1 MEPTKAMQIGATPTK
16 PTNML
21 MDLQGVHTAT
31 IHIIPTPAPRTVSTV
46 RDGLQAECLSA
57 PDLGITGARGD
68 TGAAVGTGVVA
79 ATGADT
85 LGVTDGAS
93 PAAATDVAMLVTMPA
108 VGTDVATPAAVDSM
122 AEALFAAAAGVDFT
136 VAAASTVAAEAMVAD
151 TDNRQLRSKTER
163 LAAVRC

>member
-1 MEPTKAMQIGATPTK
+1 MQIGATPTK

-122 AEALFAAAAGVDFT
+122 AEAPCAAEAVISAAE
-136 VAAASTVAAEAMVAD
+136 AASMVAAEATVAD
-151 TDNRQLRSKTER
+151 TDNRH
-163 LAAVRC
+163 

>member
-1 MEPTKAMQIGATPTK
+1 MQIGATPTK

-31 IHIIPTPAPRTVSTV
+31 IHIIPMPAPRTVSTV
-46 RDGLQAECLSA
+46 RDGLQAEYLSA

-93 PAAATDVAMLVTMPA
+93 LAAATDVPMLVTMPS
-108 VGTDVATPAAVDSM
+108 VGTDVATPAAEAVISA
-122 AEALFAAAAGVDFT
+122 AEAE
-136 VAAASTVAAEAMVAD
+136 AASMVAAEATVAD
-151 TDNRQLRSKTER
+151 ADNRH
-163 LAAVRC
+163 

>member
-1 MEPTKAMQIGATPTK
+1 MRLEPTKAMQIGATPTK

-31 IHIIPTPAPRTVSTV
+31 IHIIPMPVPRTVSTV

-93 PAAATDVAMLVTMPA
+93 PAAATDVA
-108 VGTDVATPAAVDSM
+108 TPAAVDSM

-136 VAAASTVAAEAMVAD
+136 AAAASTVAAEATVAD
-151 TDNRQLRSKTER
+151 TDNRH
-163 LAAVRC
+163 

>member
-1 MEPTKAMQIGATPTK
+1 LRLEPTKAMQIGATPTK

-93 PAAATDVAMLVTMPA
+93 PAAATDVA
-108 VGTDVATPAAVDSM
+108 TPAAVDSM
-122 AEALFAAAAGVDFT
+122 AEAPFAVEAGVDFT